1 MPRHNYP
8 KPPAG
13 VPDRSTPTS
22 KASAPASPGLPPSR
36 RPLPTPT
43 KRRRAHPA
51 IPRKGTTQLQKTE
64 ALIAAADE
72 VIKGDATPVAA
83 AIAHGLEASGVSVRE
98 LVKSAR
104 SAFARRAEFYVEA
117 HATATI
123 IAAQKGNAEPAQWAL
138 ERIAE
143 DGERVV
149 DSPKMAPT
157 LQPAAVSIG
166 IAIGG
171 IPGGLHAAA
180 TANPPMQVSVV
191 DKVDPSELPPQARTD
206 SAVFAELLP

>member
-1 MPRHNYP
+1 MPRHSYP

-13 VPDRSTPTS
+13 VPDRTTPTT
-22 KASAPASPGLPPSR
+22 KTSAPASPGLPPSR
-36 RPLPTPT
+36 RPLPTQT

-51 IPRKGTTQLQKTE
+51 IPRKGSTQLQKTE

-72 VIKGDATPVAA
+72 VIKGEATPVAA

-104 SAFARRAEFYVEA
+104 NAFARRAEFYVEA
-117 HATATI
+117 HMTATTV
-123 IAAQKGNAEPAQWAL
+123 AAQKGNAEPAQWAL

-143 DGERVV
+143 DGERIV
-149 DSPKMAPT
+149 DSPKATPT

-171 IPGGLHAAA
+171 IPGGLQAA
-180 TANPPMQVSVV
+180 TTANLPMQVNVV
-191 DKVDPSELPPQARTD
+191 EAVDPRELPPQERTEA
-206 SAVFAELLP
+206 AVFAELLP